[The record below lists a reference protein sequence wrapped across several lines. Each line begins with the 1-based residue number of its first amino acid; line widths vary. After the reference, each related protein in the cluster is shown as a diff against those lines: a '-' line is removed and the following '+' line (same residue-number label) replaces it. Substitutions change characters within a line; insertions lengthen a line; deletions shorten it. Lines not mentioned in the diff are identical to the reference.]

1 LAILVSLPFH
11 INFRIILSV
20 SSKTLTGGKMVFLI
34 NGTGTTGHT
43 YAKNNNNNPQPVSYL
58 IQKLTEYGS

>member
-1 LAILVSLPFH
+1 
-11 INFRIILSV
+11 
-20 SSKTLTGGKMVFLI
+20 MVFLI